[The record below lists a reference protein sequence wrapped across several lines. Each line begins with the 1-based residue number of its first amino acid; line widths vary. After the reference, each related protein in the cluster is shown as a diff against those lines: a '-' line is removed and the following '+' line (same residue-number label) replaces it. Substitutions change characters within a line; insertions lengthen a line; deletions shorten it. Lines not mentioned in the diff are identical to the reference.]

1 MLTKLANLSEKMT
14 VSHPMIDQWLA
25 SRRQLLVAYYNLI
38 GLIPQKSES
47 ERCDEAALDTFCQ
60 RLVDYLSSG
69 HFKHYQQIEI
79 LLASPAQQ
87 KLLSTLY
94 PQLEDSTQTLLALY
108 DTYLEPAI
116 SNGEIP
122 KLRSVI
128 SEVGMQLDALFDLE
142 DQMLLSTEL
151 VGSRED
157 SPQLASNPLST
168 ETAKSSASVSS
179 GMLDS

>member
-14 VSHPMIDQWLA
+14 ISHPMIDQWLA
-25 SRRQLLVAYYNLI
+25 SRRQLLVAYYQLI
-38 GLIPQKSES
+38 ELILQKNDNEK
-47 ERCDEAALDTFCQ
+47 CDEKALDLFCQ

-79 LLASPAQQ
+79 LLASQPQQ
-87 KLLSTLY
+87 NLLSTLY
-94 PQLEDSTQTLLALY
+94 PRLEDSTQTLLALY
-108 DTYLEPAI
+108 DTYLEPAL
-116 SNGEIP
+116 SNGEMP

-151 VGSRED
+151 VESRDD
-157 SPQLASNPLST
+157 SLQSMSPSSTHDAAKHASPLP
-168 ETAKSSASVSS
+168 S

>member
-25 SRRQLLVAYYNLI
+25 SRRELLVAYYQLI
-38 GLIPQKSES
+38 GLIPQKNES
-47 ERCDEAALDTFCQ
+47 ERCDEVTLDAFCQ

-69 HFKHYQQIEI
+69 HFKHYQQIEL

-87 KLLSTLY
+87 NLLSALY

-116 SNGEIP
+116 ANGEIP
-122 KLRSVI
+122 KLRTVI

-142 DQMLLSTEL
+142 DQMLLSTQL

-157 SPQLASNPLST
+157 LSELTSTPPSTSLLKPSPSLT
-168 ETAKSSASVSS
+168 S
-179 GMLDS
+179 GTLDS

>member
-1 MLTKLANLSEKMT
+1 M
-14 VSHPMIDQWLA
+14 
-25 SRRQLLVAYYNLI
+25 
-38 GLIPQKSES
+38 
-47 ERCDEAALDTFCQ
+47 
-60 RLVDYLSSG
+60 
-69 HFKHYQQIEI
+69 
-79 LLASPAQQ
+79 LASPTQQ

-157 SPQLASNPLST
+157 SPQLVINPLAT
-168 ETAKSSASVSS
+168 ETVKSSASLSS